1 MTCDFQ
7 IAAIVAT
14 ADRPQLLKRALHSI
28 TQQSRIPDR
37 LIIVDDSSSERSREI
52 VAALAAQNLWS
63 RDPTELLSNRRT
75 PCAAGAWNTALD
87 HLVRRVGEHAEP
99 SFQNII
105 VFFLDD
111 DDCWLPCHVEKLSA
125 ELKVSELDWVSSAFY
140 RVVAPGQHEVI
151 FPPDELRSE
160 DFLVGNPGIQQTTL
174 AVRLSLLLEAG
185 LFDEALPA
193 CTDRDLCIR
202 MADMGP
208 DARYKPCREVTAEHH
223 ASTEWVRLS
232 TYGSPSR
239 LKALDVFLAK
249 YRPRMSPA
257 QKYWFSQRAE
267 ALFGWSPR
275 EENSPSGL
283 GDRTED
289 ATEAA
294 KDGGSK
300 AYGALKLLVGIIV
313 DPARFQNAEALLN
326 DLLRASEEQGIETLD
341 VLLLENGS
349 GPSRRQW
356 LEAGV
361 ERFTLD
367 GLGVLII
374 DQEQLAADGVGRSPC
389 KGDADGRL
397 PISQAR
403 SALQSYLYAYGNQL
417 GVDAVW
423 VLDDDV
429 RLERLVER
437 DGQHV
442 FEKLEVGPLLQW
454 LRASRVDIAIGQYC
468 GDAPLPFAATM
479 RGQMVDLDA
488 SLRALAQTGADEAW
502 ERSERENS
510 ALRAGRGDAHY
521 DLSRSETDRLE
532 TPFII
537 ARERKDETCR
547 EVFRRLAE
555 SVPGILSGQQVFRPL
570 LAGGQGDL
578 KPGVQ
583 CGGNTLV
590 FDLAALRD
598 ASNVSPTVLGR
609 AARRSDMNWALIQR
623 NFFLR
628 KVNVAPFYV
637 RQDRAT
643 ETDSLFDVDK
653 LVDDII
659 GYAFHTAFREQL
671 PIGTAELNAFDVAQ
685 LVPLFDKYASERLAA
700 LRLSFWRV
708 RGLLKT
714 IRQALNQHWFTADE
728 QRRKSSQK
736 IQEFLARVEVEYEAA
751 SLSEVEARVGQV
763 DAATMVRFVDELP
776 SQLIAHQSRVDSLL
790 AKRPSLSTRRVDLA
804 REWVGRFLPEAG
816 GVEILGCGAEAVV
829 FTDRKR
835 VFKVFDRSS
844 GVSEGAQRNY
854 LNSLIG
860 QWTDAGALYSLEA
873 FRVIRGRAVLVYPYE
888 ATNPYRGGHGP
899 GLVALIKECREYG
912 VVCWNLHPSNLR
924 VRGDR
929 LKLVDYGADIRP
941 YEPAAFESMCERA
954 WLTWR
959 WWHRPDLKR
968 IMRLARI
975 GHAGPFMAGYRY
987 FRQGVD
993 LVCGMDG
1000 TSDPLVARG
1009 LTLKPAKTLDYGCG
1023 KGKEAR
1029 AMTAVSSLVVAFDP
1043 ATSIDRVACLS
1054 KGLEAT
1060 TDRLTAMRKAPFDL
1074 VICRRVICVVDDD
1087 DELGELLRDL
1097 RSAVSA
1103 DGRVLVSVCHPAYS
1117 PFTSNSESVPISRPS
1132 VDGEGVFCWQKR
1144 IHGTGRDR
1152 CDVYRPERV
1161 LRRALRLAGLN
1172 VIGRFEKPDID
1183 LDRFEPIASQLVLEL
1198 EPLLYLPPVS
1208 LMIKVCAMEAP
1219 TLQAQVKH
1227 LVRQL
1232 ETPRA
1237 FAERVLVIDQRE
1249 TGFARQYAAGNLVE
1263 VENSARTLRH
1273 EGWIDRVV
1281 KAPVDNAGAAAIN
1294 EKWFGL
1300 SSTQSHAENGAQ
1312 VAATLAGFSVIRTR
1326 YVLHADSDCL
1336 IGRQDRRHDFL
1347 HEMVSA
1353 LRQNQAVTVAFN
1365 IAHRQ
1370 STPFTARSASGC
1382 WRVESRLGLIDLD
1395 MLRDLRPLP
1404 NEISNHGLAL
1414 PWHRSLDA
1422 RLSETTATSLR
1433 GGSAQT
1439 YYVHPTNALKADPEM
1454 WLEIMG
1460 QVERGIFPER
1470 QYDQVDCVGDIR
1482 AWKRPER
1489 FEEFVFV
1496 ICGRDVAPSR
1506 FRRCL
1511 ESVTDQSIERWGAV
1525 VIDDGSA
1532 SATQREIEVL
1542 CHPYAERISLVLNKR
1557 RKGLLANLV
1566 TAVREMC
1573 GNPASII
1580 VTLDADDALLGAGV
1594 LARLTEAYGAGA
1606 DATVGTM
1613 LRTDKPAHY
1622 PAKLEEPRSNRGG
1635 NVWQH
1640 LRSFRKHL
1648 FDAVPDA
1655 MLKLDGAYVEL
1666 ANDWAYMLP
1675 IIERADRP
1683 VYIREPLYLYEPSG
1697 AGKGADRIQREQNIA
1712 RLTNARAPSLAR

>member
-28 TQQSRIPDR
+28 AQQSRIPDR
-37 LIIVDDSSSERSREI
+37 LIIVDDSNSERSREI
-52 VAALAAQNLWS
+52 VADLAAQNLWS
-63 RDPTELLSNRRT
+63 LNPTELLSNRRT
-75 PCAAGAWNTALD
+75 PGAAGAWNTALD
-87 HLVRRVGEHAEP
+87 HLARSVDEHAEP
-99 SFQNII
+99 SFQNIA

-111 DDCWLPCHVEKLSA
+111 DDCWLPRHVEKLSA
-125 ELKVSELDWVSSAFY
+125 ELKVSELDCVSSAFN
-140 RVVAPGQHEVI
+140 RIVAPDEREVI
-151 FPPDELRSE
+151 FPPDELRSA

-174 AVRLSLLLEAG
+174 AVRLSLLLEVG

-193 CTDRDLCIR
+193 CTDRDMCIR

-208 DARYKPCREVTAEHH
+208 HARYKPCREVTAEHY
-223 ASTEWVRLS
+223 ASTKWVRLS
-232 TYGSPSR
+232 TYGASSR
-239 LKALDVFLAK
+239 LKALDVFFAK

-257 QKYWFSQRAE
+257 QQYWCSQRAK

-275 EENSPSGL
+275 EENSLSRL

-300 AYGALKLLVGIIV
+300 PYGALKLLVGIIV
-313 DPARFQNAEALLN
+313 DPARFQNVEALLN
-326 DLLRASEEQGIETLD
+326 DLLRAAEEQGIETLD

-349 GPSRRQW
+349 SPSRRQW

-361 ERFTLD
+361 ERVTGD
-367 GLGVLII
+367 DLGVLII
-374 DQEQLAADGVGRSPC
+374 DQEQQAGDGVGRSPC
-389 KGDADGRL
+389 KGEANVRL

-403 SALQSYLYAYGNQL
+403 SALQSYLYAYGKQL
-417 GVDAVW
+417 GADAVW
-423 VLDDDV
+423 ILDDDV
-429 RLERLVER
+429 RLEQLVER

-442 FEKLEVGPLLQW
+442 LEKLEIGPLLQW

-488 SLRALAQTGADEAW
+488 SLRALAQTGADEVW

-521 DLSRSETDRLE
+521 DLSRSDTDRLE

-537 ARERKDETCR
+537 ARERNKETCR

-590 FDLAALRD
+590 FDLEALRD
-598 ASNVSPTVLGR
+598 ASNVSPTALGR
-609 AARRSDMNWALIQR
+609 VARRSDMNWALIQR

-628 KVNVAPFYV
+628 KVSVAPFYV

-653 LVDDII
+653 LVDDIV

-671 PIGTAELNAFDVAQ
+671 PIARAELNAFDVAQ

-708 RGLLKT
+708 RGLLKA
-714 IRQALNQHWFTADE
+714 IRQALNHHWFTADE
-728 QRRKSSQK
+728 QRRIASQK
-736 IQEFLARVEVEYEAA
+736 IHRFLTQVEVEYDVA
-751 SLSEVEARVGQV
+751 SLSEVEARVGRV

-776 SQLIAHQSRVDSLL
+776 SQLIAHQSRTDRLL
-790 AKRPSLSTRRVDLA
+790 LKRPPLSTRRVESA
-804 REWVGRFLPEAG
+804 REWVGLFLPDADGAEL
-816 GVEILGCGAEAVV
+816 LGCGAEAVV
-829 FTDRKR
+829 FSDRKR
-835 VFKVFDRSS
+835 VFKVFDYSRAVLKGSQRDYLSS
-844 GVSEGAQRNY
+844 LVGR
-854 LNSLIG
+854 
-860 QWTDAGALYSLEA
+860 WTNTGSLYSIEA
-873 FRVIRGRAVLVYPYE
+873 FRVFRGRAVLVYPYE
-888 ATNPYRGGHGP
+888 ATTPYRGGHGP

-912 VVCWNLHPSNLR
+912 VVCWNLHPSNIR
-924 VRGDR
+924 VRDDR
-929 LKLVDYGADIRP
+929 LKLVDYGADLRP
-941 YEPAAFESMCERA
+941 YDPAAFESMCERA

-968 IMRLARI
+968 IMRLART
-975 GHAGPFMAGYRY
+975 GDAGPFMAGYRY
-987 FRQGVD
+987 FRRGVD
-993 LVCGMDG
+993 LACGIDG
-1000 TSDPLVARG
+1000 APDPLVARG
-1009 LTLKPAKTLDYGCG
+1009 LSLKPTKTLDYGCG
-1023 KGKEAR
+1023 KGREAR
-1029 AMTAVSSLVVAFDP
+1029 AMTAVSSIVVAFDP
-1043 ATSIDRVACLS
+1043 VASLNRAARLS
-1054 KGLEAT
+1054 KRLEVT
-1060 TDRLTAMRKAPFDL
+1060 TDRLTAIQKAPFDL
-1074 VICRRVICVVDDD
+1074 VICRRVICVIDDD
-1087 DELGELLRDL
+1087 HALGELLRDL
-1097 RSAVSA
+1097 RSAVCA

-1117 PFTSNSESVPISRPS
+1117 PFTSSSESVPISRPS
-1132 VDGEGVFCWQKR
+1132 GDDEGVFCWQKR
-1144 IHGTGRDR
+1144 VHGTGRNR
-1152 CDVYRPERV
+1152 WDVHRPERI

-1172 VIGRFEKPDID
+1172 VVGRFEQPDID
-1183 LDRFEPIASQLVLEL
+1183 FDRFEPIASQLVLEL
-1198 EPLLYLPPVS
+1198 EPLPYLPPVS
-1208 LMIKVCAMEAP
+1208 LMIKVCAMEAS

-1249 TGFARQYAAGNLVE
+1249 TGFARQYAAGDLVE

-1281 KAPVDNAGAAAIN
+1281 KAPIDNAAAAAIN
-1294 EKWFGL
+1294 EQWFGL

-1312 VAATLAGFSVIRTR
+1312 VAATLAGFSFVRTR

-1336 IGRQDRRHDFL
+1336 IGRQDRRHDYL
-1347 HEMVSA
+1347 DEMVSA
-1353 LRQNQAVTVAFN
+1353 IRSNQAVTAAFN
-1365 IAHRQ
+1365 IPHRQ
-1370 STPFTARSASGC
+1370 TRPFTTKSVSGS
-1382 WRVESRLGLIDLD
+1382 WRVESRLGLVDLE
-1395 MLRDLRPLP
+1395 MLDDLRPLP
-1404 NEISNHGLAL
+1404 NEARNDGLAL
-1414 PWHRSLDA
+1414 PWHRSLDV

-1439 YYVHPTNALKADPEM
+1439 YYVHPTNALKADQEI

-1460 QVERGIFPER
+1460 QVERGIVPER
-1470 QYDQVDCVGDIR
+1470 QYDQVDCVGDIQE
-1482 AWKRPER
+1482 WKRPER
-1489 FEEFVFV
+1489 FEDFVFV

-1532 SATQREIEVL
+1532 SATQREIEAL

-1594 LARLTEAYGAGA
+1594 LARLTEAYGGGA

-1613 LRTDKPAHY
+1613 LRTDKAAHY
-1622 PAKLEEPRSNRGG
+1622 AAELEDPRVNRGG

-1648 FDAVPDA
+1648 FDGVPDA
-1655 MLKLDGAYVEL
+1655 MLKLDGDYVEL

-1675 IIERADRP
+1675 IIERANRP
-1683 VYIREPLYLYEPSG
+1683 VYLREPLYLYEPSG
-1697 AGKGADRIQREQNIA
+1697 HGKGEDRAQREKNIA
-1712 RLTNARAPSLAR
+1712 RLVSARGSSLAR